1 VKADGTGPAAFITPG
16 GHVRNNSMKKI
27 SVEKIQIELEKILTK
42 KRREAIL
49 FALLTVLLT
58 PFLLVLFL
66 LALFAVI
73 IYVDLPFIDHQLYSY
88 SLYTGLN
95 GFLAFMFTVV
105 LFSSKATYLKPKSE
119 NKYIITAAGLYAALL
134 FLTYG
139 THLKIT
145 NAVFFGLVY
154 ALFGIAILLLFG
166 QIYAPKDSYYLGVF
180 HGLVDWPF
188 SLGDDINRAHFMVPV
203 AFTIPKLILMS
214 YGEIINSSWLW
225 RPPEW
230 FEINAASEIMYGLA
244 SNDEERAMRGAAAG
258 RALSFLGRLKLV
270 RIGKA
275 RLSLGV
281 GGRRFIGKL

>member
-49 FALLTVLLT
+49 F
-58 PFLLVLFL
+58 
-66 LALFAVI
+66 
-73 IYVDLPFIDHQLYSY
+73 
-88 SLYTGLN
+88 
-95 GFLAFMFTVV
+95 
-105 LFSSKATYLKPKSE
+105 
-119 NKYIITAAGLYAALL
+119 
-134 FLTYG
+134 
-139 THLKIT
+139 
-145 NAVFFGLVY
+145 
-154 ALFGIAILLLFG
+154 G

-188 SLGDDINRAHFMVPV
+188 SLGDDIDRAHFMVPV

-230 FEINAASEIMYGLA
+230 FEINAASEIMYGLTI
-244 SNDEERAMRGAAAG
+244 NDEERAMRSAAVG

-270 RIGKA
+270 RIEKA